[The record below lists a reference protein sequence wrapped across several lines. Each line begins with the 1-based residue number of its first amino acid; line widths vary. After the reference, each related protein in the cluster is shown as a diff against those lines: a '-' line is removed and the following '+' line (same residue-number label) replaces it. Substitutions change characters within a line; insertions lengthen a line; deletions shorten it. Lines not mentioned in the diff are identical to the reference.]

1 MSAKRSAS
9 IGLMSSIATAEGLSL
24 HTQEWPAAAGTAR
37 GTVLIVHGLGDHVGR
52 YANVAAALNA
62 AGWRVVGYDQR
73 GHGRSEGARG
83 VIAAPHSLLA
93 DLALAI
99 DFFRTPAHA
108 ARMRGGPVVLLG
120 DSMGGTVA
128 GRFVAEA
135 LADAP
140 AAWARPVDSLV
151 LVSPVLAVEL
161 SPMQKL
167 LLAVLEPLAPSLPVS
182 AGIELD
188 NLSHDPAIARAYH
201 ADPLVHDRIT
211 ARLARFLIDGA
222 AAVRAAAPGWRL
234 PTLLLWGSGDRIVS
248 PEGARAFAATS
259 PASVVTAHEYPGLY
273 HEILNEVERDAVLAR
288 LEGWLARI

>member
-73 GHGRSEGARG
+73 EHGRSEGKRG
-83 VIAAPHSLLA
+83 TIAAAHSLLA
-93 DLALAI
+93 DLALAL
-99 DFFRTPAHA
+99 DVLCAPADA
-108 ARMRGGPVVLLG
+108 TRMRREPVVLLG

-140 AAWARPVDSLV
+140 AAWSRPVDGLV
-151 LVSPVLAVEL
+151 LVSPVLSVEMTPL
-161 SPMQKL
+161 QKL

-188 NLSHDPAIARAYH
+188 NLSHDPAIARAYR
-201 ADPLVHDRIT
+201 ADPLVHDRIK

-222 AAVRAAAPGWRL
+222 AVMRACAPGWRM

-248 PEGARAFAATS
+248 PEGVRAFAAAAR
-259 PASVVTAHEYPGLY
+259 ASMVTAHEYPGLY

-288 LEGWLARI
+288 LEGWLACI

>member
-1 MSAKRSAS
+1 MSAKPSAS
-9 IGLMSSIATAEGLSL
+9 IGLMSSIVTSEGLSL
-24 HTQEWPAAAGTAR
+24 HTREWPAAAGTAR

-73 GHGRSEGARG
+73 GHGRSEGKRG
-83 VIAAPHSLLA
+83 TIAAAHSLLA

-99 DFFRTPAHA
+99 DVLCAPADA
-108 ARMRGGPVVLLG
+108 TRMRREPVVLLG

-140 AAWARPVDSLV
+140 AAWSRPVDGLA
-151 LVSPVLAVEL
+151 LVSPVLSVEMTPL
-161 SPMQKL
+161 QKL

-188 NLSHDPAIARAYH
+188 NLSHDPAIAHAYR

-211 ARLARFLIDGA
+211 ARLARFLIEGA
-222 AAVRAAAPGWRL
+222 AAVRAAALGWRL
-234 PTLLLWGSGDRIVS
+234 QTLLLWGGGDRIVS
-248 PEGARAFAATS
+248 PEGARAFAAAS

-273 HEILNEVERDAVLAR
+273 HEILNEVERGAVHAR
-288 LEGWLARI
+288 LEGWLACI